1 MTVLLPANQHQLQDL
16 VDQLNRYISELRLD
30 IHNTK
35 TIIISNEKER
45 TTMNVTVNRDILEQ
59 VLSFSY
65 LGHINKDND

>member
-16 VDQLNRYISELRLD
+16 VDHLNRYISELRLD